1 MLQVCFDN
9 RCYQLLMQTLQIAM
23 LVPVITKSGKILA
36 ERVDGNTLNKA
47 FVFGEH
53 PQLMTYIITITVN

>member
-1 MLQVCFDN
+1 
-9 RCYQLLMQTLQIAM
+9 MQTLQIAM